1 MRRARVRPA
10 GVRDRFLAS
19 DPGLL
24 RLLSALS
31 TVCAVL
37 LTLGAL
43 AAVDASVPIL
53 VTGALTAMVS
63 TVAVTERRPRDQALT
78 LAAGVPVALVVVVVG
93 SALTPY
99 RVLADVVFVAVIFT
113 ALYIRRLGP
122 RATTLGVFAF
132 QLFFV
137 TQFVGTRLAQLPHLV
152 PAVLVAFTA
161 SALVR
166 FALLR
171 SPPERTLMRLHQAFR
186 LRLALMLDALIE
198 VVDGGPGTPRAERA
212 ADDLR
217 RQAARLHAGALMIQS
232 RLETG
237 TPDRGVAATIQ
248 RRVAEAE
255 TAAERLAVLVLRLV
269 WPAADID
276 TLTRHPTPV
285 HRTGSRLDVRVAVW
299 LPALA
304 SKLRALRAAVRPD
317 PRRPGRTDSTES
329 WADGAKARDRLL
341 GHLDDE
347 PLSDAPPAV
356 QDALRSAGD
365 FACALSDLRLAV
377 DAQAPAPRETPEA
390 ARSAKGQGPQ
400 GSGPAEDVAPEREGR
415 HVRPT
420 TRTAL
425 QVATGSALAVVGG
438 ELLSPQRWY
447 WAVFTCWVVF
457 ISTSSTGDVLVR
469 GYRRLVG
476 TVTGVV
482 AGLALAALI
491 GGHPWPAFALA
502 VLSVFGMYYTA
513 TVSYTLMSFFV
524 TTMIGMLY
532 ALLHALTPGV
542 LVVRIE
548 ETALGIACG
557 LAAALLVLP
566 APTRE
571 RTDRLLREVLERLRA
586 VLARSLARLCGEP
599 DGDLL
604 GSARALDAALDG
616 LRLAV
621 QPLITPLSPL
631 RSRRRTALAV
641 LGLLETAALHTR
653 SLAGTAELMPAGIRI
668 GTEHC
673 LVDMAVRIDR
683 NLAALIGQT
692 AGGDATPLERG
703 PGTTARPALGE
714 EGARAED
721 VRTTRRVLRH
731 LERVDRSVQGL
742 ARTLGVRVRDDP

>member
-1 MRRARVRPA
+1 MW
-10 GVRDRFLAS
+10 DRFLAS

-43 AAVDASVPIL
+43 AAVDASVPVL
-53 VTGALTAMVS
+53 VAGALTAMVS
-63 TVAVTERRPRDQALT
+63 TVAITERRPHDQALT
-78 LAAGVPVALVVVVVG
+78 LAAGVPVALVVVVIG

-99 RVLADVVFVAVIFT
+99 RVLADVVFVAVIFA

-152 PAVLVAFTA
+152 PTVLVAFTA

-171 SPPERTLMRLHQAFR
+171 SPPERTLARLHRALR

-198 VVDGGPGTPRAERA
+198 VAEGGPGTSRAARA

-217 RQAARLHAGALMIQS
+217 RQAARLHAGALMIRS
-232 RLETG
+232 RLDPG
-237 TPDRGVAATIQ
+237 TPDRGLAATVQ

-276 TLTRHPTPV
+276 TLTRYLTPV
-285 HRTGSRLDVRVAVW
+285 HRTDSRLDVRVAVS

-304 SKLRALRAAVRPD
+304 STLRALRTAVRPGHG
-317 PRRPGRTDSTES
+317 RPGRTDSTTS
-329 WADGAKARDRLL
+329 WADDAKVRDRLL
-341 GHLDDE
+341 GHPDDE
-347 PLSDAPPAV
+347 RLSDAPPAL
-356 QDALRSAGD
+356 QDAVRCAGD
-365 FACALSDLRLAV
+365 FARALSDLRLAV
-377 DAQAPAPRETPEA
+377 DAHTSTPQDSPEA
-390 ARSAKGQGPQ
+390 ARSAKEQDPQ
-400 GSGPAEDVAPEREGR
+400 DSDPAEDVVPRREAP

-457 ISTSSTGDVLVR
+457 INTSSTGDLLVR

-482 AGLALAALI
+482 AGLALAALT
-491 GGHPWPAFALA
+491 GGRPWPAFAL
-502 VLSVFGMYYTA
+502 VILSVFGMYYTA

-532 ALLHALTPGV
+532 ALLHSLTPGV

-571 RTDRLLREVLERLRA
+571 HTDRLLQEVLERLRA

-599 DGDLL
+599 GGGPL
-604 GSARALDAALDG
+604 GPARALDAALDG

-653 SLAGTAELMPAGIRI
+653 GLAGTAESTPAGIRV
-668 GTEHC
+668 GPEHC
-673 LVDMAVRIDR
+673 LVDEARRIDR
-683 NLAALIGQT
+683 NLAALIGQV
-692 AGGDATPLERG
+692 AGEDADATALQRG
-703 PGTTARPALGE
+703 PGTTARPAVGG
-714 EGARAED
+714 EGARVED
-721 VRTTRRVLRH
+721 LRTTRRVLRH
-731 LERVDRSVQGL
+731 LERVDQSIQGL
-742 ARTLGVRVRDDP
+742 ARTLGVPVRDDP